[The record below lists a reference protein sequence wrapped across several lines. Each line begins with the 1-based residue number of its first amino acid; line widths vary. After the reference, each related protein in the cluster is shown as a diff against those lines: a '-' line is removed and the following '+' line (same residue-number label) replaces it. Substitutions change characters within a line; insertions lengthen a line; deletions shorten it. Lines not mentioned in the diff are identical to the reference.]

1 VATFKQNQIKA
12 KCNCGKP
19 QIIYEVNFPININTL
34 QFFSKNNFI
43 EKKSYTKIGIM
54 YVENREMIL
63 IGTIGSNRIE
73 IKCKVPKCNELL
85 NSFEDLLSKI

>member
-1 VATFKQNQIKA
+1 VATFKLIQIKT

-19 QIIYEVNFPININTL
+19 QTIYEVNFPININTL
-34 QFFSKNNFI
+34 QFFIKNNFI

-54 YVENREMIL
+54 YVDNKELVL
-63 IGTIGSNRIE
+63 IGTIGSNKIE
-73 IKCKVPKCNELL
+73 VKCKTSNCKELL